1 MSLTPGWG
9 HYCKLVFRL
18 TIIASTVYSEHG
30 SVIYEV
36 TGQLRVSA
44 SVPWLAAVL
53 ALLRQS
59 LELTQDLLDKVGL
72 S

>member
-1 MSLTPGWG
+1 M
-9 HYCKLVFRL
+9 V
-18 TIIASTVYSEHG
+18 
-30 SVIYEV
+30 YEV

-59 LELTQDLLDKVGL
+59 LELSQDLLDKVCLNGCCL
-72 S
+72 SLPSCLSLQVKVFDGVSSV